1 MAISKKKQLED
12 LTARLLNLDPNI
24 IIKKSELTPSGE
36 LIYLEVPL
44 PKIRVCTECGS
55 NNCNI
60 KAREEHTFNF
70 HLIQRLDK
78 TVDAVRIRMQNYY
91 NDKGDNESYQLLKHI
106 SYILKTK
113 TSNQLIKWGK
123 LTTEKRRKLENAFTV
138 APELKTVYFA
148 LQDFHEILDEPC
160 FQIQKDLLTEWFEK
174 YRHTDIKELKTPV
187 KVFYSYRSYILNAW
201 RYGRSNGPCEGLN
214 NKIKDVK
221 RTMFGAHSFENFRKR
236 ILLTCGGLSL
246 ASDNLIFHISGKE

>member
-1 MAISKKKQLED
+1 MTDWKRRVVIDVLQQKNLTFLSNYFKGQYDKFERDQVRFYVCDMSGSFISLAKKCFPN
-12 LTARLLNLDPNI
+12 ARICID
-24 IIKKSELTPSGE
+24 
-36 LIYLEVPL
+36 
-44 PKIRVCTECGS
+44 
-55 NNCNI
+55 
-60 KAREEHTFNF
+60 NF

-113 TSNQLIKWGK
+113 TSNQLIKWGEV
-123 LTTEKRRKLENAFTV
+123 TTEKRRKLENAFTV